1 MEVMRILPDYFRR
14 LFVQIFIGCL
24 VAVVLVFIVTHLVE
38 NLDEFIDKSVPLK
51 VTVLY
56 YLYHIPYTVVITSPI
71 ATLLA
76 AVFSIGSL
84 ARNNELV
91 ALKALGYSLYR
102 VMGTLLVMGL
112 IVSGIMFVV
121 AEGVTIKY
129 NRRREE
135 IQTRYLEQLRG
146 SISSRIRNLEIQEP
160 PNQIIYMGVFDGEN
174 QVATQVKVETFVSNR
189 LVSRVDAPAMFW
201 DGDAWVISRGFER
214 TFNGDQE
221 EAKPIRQPRRYTFQ
235 FDPDQLLRAQI
246 KPDEMSFRELSWFVR
261 RVRQS
266 GGEVRKWMTELHL
279 RIAFPLAN
287 LMIVLF
293 SIPLV
298 YNRRKKSLTTGFG
311 IALVI
316 CFLYFGL
323 VRMGQTMGEKGSV
336 YPWIAAWMGNAVM
349 IAGGLVNVVKT
360 RK

>member
-1 MEVMRILPDYFRR
+1 MWILPAYFRR
-14 LFVQIFIGCL
+14 LFIQIFVGCL
-24 VAVVLVFIVTHLVE
+24 VAVVLIFIVTHLVE

-84 ARNNELV
+84 AKHNELV

-102 VMGTLLVMGL
+102 VMGTLLIMGL

-121 AEGVTIKY
+121 AEGVAIKS
-129 NRRREE
+129 NRKREQ
-135 IQTRYLEQLRG
+135 IQTRFIDGVPSRV
-146 SISSRIRNLEIQEP
+146 SSKIRNLEIQEP
-160 PNQIIYMGVFDGEN
+160 PNQIIFMGVFDGDS
-174 QVATQVKVETFVSNR
+174 QVATQVKIETFVSNR
-189 LVSRVDAPAMFW
+189 LVSRVDAPAMLW
-201 DGDAWVISRGFER
+201 DGESWVISRGFER
-214 TFNGDQE
+214 TFNGDHE

-235 FDPDQLLRAQI
+235 FDPDQLLLAQI

-293 SIPLV
+293 SVPLV

-349 IAGGLVNVVKT
+349 TAGGGVNVVKT